1 MLARILWCAG
11 LLLAVGAVLMA
22 GGPPAA
28 QPPKQPKQPKDQ
40 PPVKVRPKLEP
51 VAETR
56 LLMEG
61 LAHPNFRGI
70 EKLLSKQPEG
80 TEAWTFVRGQ
90 ALLIA
95 ETANLLMLRP
105 PRGQGQPVWFSRAAD
120 LRDAAREVALSA
132 GKRDF
137 QGSRASFVSLAN
149 TCNRCHQ
156 SFKVAVEIVPFEQPP
171 PGK

>member
-1 MLARILWCAG
+1 
-11 LLLAVGAVLMA
+11 
-22 GGPPAA
+22 
-28 QPPKQPKQPKDQ
+28 
-40 PPVKVRPKLEP
+40 
-51 VAETR
+51 
-56 LLMEG
+56 MEG

-70 EKLLSKQPEG
+70 EKQLAKQPDDTQG
-80 TEAWTFVRGQ
+80 WTFIRGQ

-120 LRDAAREVALSA
+120 LRDAARDVAQAA
-132 GKRDF
+132 GSRDF
-137 QGSRASFVSLAN
+137 QRARASFVTMAN

-156 SFKVAVEIVPFEQPP
+156 SFKVAVEIAPFDSGP